1 MKYIL
6 LIIAAFS
13 LMACD
18 DSSSPKAS
26 AQPETVPDE
35 QSESALATAG
45 LIPESK
51 MVTLSAPN
59 AQELPKELFVPLVN

>member
-18 DSSSPKAS
+18 DSASSKAPV
-26 AQPETVPDE
+26 QPETVPNE
-35 QSESALATAG
+35 QPESALAAAG
-45 LIPESK
+45 LMPESSIE
-51 MVTLSAPN
+51 TLSAPT